1 MNRKEKD
8 RDAYGHE
15 VYDFFRGQGGYEIVE
30 RDDGHIDISGGPEA
44 YFAEFN
50 RWGRHEKAAMDYVSG
65 RVLDVGCGAGRV
77 ALHLQQKGH
86 RVTGIDT
93 SPLAVK
99 VSRLRGVKDAR
110 VVPLARVS
118 PSLGTFD
125 TVVMMG
131 NNFGLFG
138 SVPQARRL
146 LKRLHR
152 MMPPD
157 GRIVAETLNPYKT
170 TNPSHLRCHAFNR
183 SRGRMSGQLRIRVRY
198 QTYIS
203 PWFFY
208 LFVSPKE
215 LRALLVGTGWK
226 ISKLL
231 PSDGATY
238 IAVLTKIA
246 HGRPEAIPP
255 VN

>member
-1 MNRKEKD
+1 MD

-30 RDDGHIDISGGPEA
+30 RDDGHIDISGGPAA
-44 YFAEFN
+44 YFAPFAK
-50 RWGRHEKAAMDYVSG
+50 WGSHEKSAMRHVTG

-86 RVTGIDT
+86 RVTGIDA

-99 VSRLRGVKDAR
+99 VSRLRGMKDAR
-110 VVPLARVS
+110 VLPLARVG
-118 PSLGTFD
+118 PSLGTFA

-138 SVPQARRL
+138 SARQARRL

-157 GRIVAETLNPYKT
+157 GRIIAETLDPYGT
-170 TNPSHLRCHAFNR
+170 TNASHLRYHALNR
-183 SRGRMSGQLRIRVRY
+183 RRGRMSGQVRIRVRY
-198 QTYIS
+198 QDFIS
-203 PWFFY
+203 SWFDY
-208 LFVSPKE
+208 LFVSREE
-215 LRALLVGTGWK
+215 LRELLVGTGWR

-231 PSDGATY
+231 PSGGATY
-238 IAVLTKIA
+238 IAVLKKW
-246 HGRPEAIPP
+246 
-255 VN
+255 

>member
-1 MNRKEKD
+1 MNKLAKD

-15 VYDFFRGQGGYEIVE
+15 VYDFFRGRGGCEIVE
-30 RDDGHIDISGGPEA
+30 RDDGHIDVSGGPAA
-44 YFAEFN
+44 YFAPFSK
-50 RWGRHEKAAMDYVSG
+50 WGAHERSAMRYVSG
-65 RVLDVGCGAGRV
+65 RVLDVGCGAGRI
-77 ALHLQQKGH
+77 ALHLQKRGH

-99 VSRLRGVKDAR
+99 VCRLRGVKDAR
-110 VVPLARVS
+110 VLPLANVG
-118 PSLGTFD
+118 PSVGTFD

-138 SVPQARRL
+138 SAPQARRL

-157 GRIVAETLNPYKT
+157 GRIVAETLNPYRT
-170 TNPSHLRCHAFNR
+170 TNPAHLRCHAFNR
-183 SRGRMSGQLRIRVRY
+183 RRGRMSGQVRIRVRY
-198 QTYIS
+198 QAFIS
-203 PWFFY
+203 PWFYY

-215 LRALLVGTGWK
+215 LRGLLDGTGWK

-231 PSDGATY
+231 PSGGATY
-238 IAVLTKIA
+238 IAVLRK
-246 HGRPEAIPP
+246 R
-255 VN
+255 